1 MERSLRKIADMVI
14 EDLTA
19 QAGIPSPPSG
29 LPLATLLP
37 RVAHLSSPLL
47 EEPNK
52 NKYIQI
58 IRRMPEVELFYTFLY
73 ANMPPETWS
82 VHWCEKNTS
91 FWIVAPMVWR
101 YVDAE
106 HSANLGTKK
115 HEETQCSF
123 LRSICWDIPLLLTWS
138 NWVEFLPSGFFLSS
152 KSELYVS
159 I

>member
-19 QAGIPSPPSG
+19 QAGIPSAPSG

-58 IRRMPEVELFYTFLY
+58 IRSMPEVELFYTFLY
-73 ANMPPETWS
+73 ANMPPET
-82 VHWCEKNTS
+82 
-91 FWIVAPMVWR
+91 
-101 YVDAE
+101 
-106 HSANLGTKK
+106 
-115 HEETQCSF
+115 
-123 LRSICWDIPLLLTWS
+123 
-138 NWVEFLPSGFFLSS
+138 
-152 KSELYVS
+152 
-159 I
+159 